1 MLELINRVYTRFFST
16 GYLAR
21 VNKIFLDMCLRARGY
36 NNFRN
41 NKESGHTFFI
51 EKILAPSNPRLCIDI
66 GANVGDYSLKLLKK
80 TGAKILAFEPVPTT
94 FERLKENLSSYGNRI
109 VIENKGV
116 GSSNGILSIYY
127 NPEASAHASFSNE
140 IKAIDY
146 ISNDLKA
153 DVEVVTLD
161 SYCASHGLND
171 IDFIKIDTEG
181 FESEV
186 FQGAAETLKNIQPKF
201 IEIEFNWHQLFKKTT
216 LNYFSEQLPNY
227 DVYQLTFDN
236 WIQRDPKDPMTN
248 IYYFSN
254 FVFVRK
260 K

>member
-1 MLELINRVYTRFFST
+1 
-16 GYLAR
+16 
-21 VNKIFLDMCLRARGY
+21 MCLRARGY

-51 EKILAPSNPRLCIDI
+51 EKILAPSNPRICIDI
-66 GANVGDYSLKLLKK
+66 GANVGDYSLELLKK
-80 TGAKILAFEPVPTT
+80 TRAKVLAFEPVPAT
-94 FERLKENLSSYGNRI
+94 FERLRENLAPYQNRI

-116 GSSNGILSIYY
+116 GSANGILLIHY

-146 ISNDLKA
+146 ISNDFKS

-161 SYCASHGLND
+161 SYCASHGMTD

-236 WIQRDPKDPMTN
+236 WIQRDPKDPLTN

-254 FVFVRK
+254 FIFVRK
-260 K
+260 T

>member
-1 MLELINRVYTRFFST
+1 
-16 GYLAR
+16 
-21 VNKIFLDMCLRARGY
+21 MCLRARGY

-51 EKILAPSNPRLCIDI
+51 EKILAPSNPRICIDI
-66 GANVGDYSLKLLKK
+66 GANVGDYSLELLKK
-80 TGAKILAFEPVPTT
+80 TRAKVLAFEPVPAT
-94 FERLKENLSSYGNRI
+94 FERLRENLAPYQNRI

-116 GSSNGILSIYY
+116 GSANGILSIHY

-140 IKAIDY
+140 IEAIDY
-146 ISNDLKA
+146 ISNDFKS

-161 SYCASHGLND
+161 SYCASHGMTD

-248 IYYFSN
+248 IFYFSN
-254 FVFVRK
+254 FIFVRK

>member
-1 MLELINRVYTRFFST
+1 MLELINRVYARFFSI

-21 VNKIFLDMCLRARGY
+21 LNKVFLEMCLRARGY
-36 NNFRN
+36 NNFRD

-51 EKILAPSNPRLCIDI
+51 EKILAPSNPRICIDI
-66 GANVGDYSLKLLKK
+66 GANVGDYSLELLKK
-80 TGAKILAFEPVPTT
+80 TRAKVFAFEPVPTT
-94 FERLKENLSSYGNRI
+94 FERLRENLSSFQNRI
-109 VIENKGV
+109 VFENKGV
-116 GSSNGILSIYY
+116 GSANGILSIYY
-127 NPEASAHASFSNE
+127 SPEASAHASFSNE

-146 ISNDLKA
+146 INNDLKS

-161 SYCASHGLND
+161 SYCASHGMTD

-186 FQGAAETLKNIQPKF
+186 FQGAAETFKNIQPKF

-248 IYYFSN
+248 IFYFSN
-254 FVFVRK
+254 FIFVRK
-260 K
+260 T

>member
-1 MLELINRVYTRFFST
+1 
-16 GYLAR
+16 
-21 VNKIFLDMCLRARGY
+21 MCLRARGY
-36 NNFRN
+36 NNFRR

-51 EKILAPSNPRLCIDI
+51 EKILAPSNPRICIDI
-66 GANVGDYSLKLLKK
+66 GANVGDYSLELLKK
-80 TGAKILAFEPVPTT
+80 TRAQILAFEPVPTT
-94 FERLKENLSSYGNRI
+94 FERLRENLSSYQNRI

-116 GSSNGILSIYY
+116 GCANGILSINY
-127 NPEASAHASFSNE
+127 NPNASAHASFSNE

-146 ISNDLKA
+146 ISNDFKV

-161 SYCASHGLND
+161 NYCASHGMTD

-216 LNYFSEQLPNY
+216 LNYFSDQLPNY

-236 WIQRDPKDPMTN
+236 WIQRDPKDPLTN

-254 FVFVRK
+254 FIFVRK
-260 K
+260 T